1 MKRRFS
7 VSIFEK
13 CSLIFNR
20 IKREVDGQSRCR
32 QLKAFQRPEIHSIH
46 SNQLYNLLYEFT
58 VPCTT
63 HVRGLRNTHETC
75 RFCVGGCAMAHPGD
89 EVGDEDSGLRT
100 EDKRRHTTGL
110 ARTIDEKKDGPY
122 WKRFPNDRR

>member
-1 MKRRFS
+1 MPPAQS
-7 VSIFEK
+7 VPNAGNPLDSFESI
-13 CSLIFNR
+13 
-20 IKREVDGQSRCR
+20 V
-32 QLKAFQRPEIHSIH
+32 RPI
-46 SNQLYNLLYEFT
+46 YYEFT
-58 VPCTT
+58 VASTT
-63 HVRGLRNTHETC
+63 YVRGLRNTHATC

-110 ARTIDEKKDGPY
+110 ARTIDEKKDGPC